1 MNKIN
6 NLYIRIIFALAVVL
20 LIVMLWVRVN
30 KNEHRIDTLYDV
42 LDTDVSGIS
51 LEKRAWVRIQGWRSE
66 NNLDQYIYDQSLC
79 DVANARLGEIKSDWS
94 HKGFAKYIHN
104 VDFRYL
110 GENLAKGFDDSYQ
123 MFEAWLKSPTHRN
136 NLIKYTHSCLVCSD
150 GYCVQMFGIYR

>member
-6 NLYIRIIFALAVVL
+6 NLYIRILFALAVVL

-51 LEKRAWVRIQGWRSE
+51 
-66 NNLDQYIYDQSLC
+66 
-79 DVANARLGEIKSDWS
+79 
-94 HKGFAKYIHN
+94 F
-104 VDFRYL
+104 
-110 GENLAKGFDDSYQ
+110 
-123 MFEAWLKSPTHRN
+123 RN

-150 GYCVQMFGIYR
+150 GYCVQIFGIYR